1 MAIEKLYL
9 TDTFRVW
16 AEKFNAT
23 IDASNTAT
31 AKSEEAINK
40 ANEAIE
46 KAESAAPKKHDS
58 PNDIYGLGSNLN
70 YGHMRGDGITTNG
83 VDGEVIVKD
92 VAIGGDT
99 NDLARN
105 RGQIGDCYDI
115 RSSIDFN
122 TLFKAGRYWFTN
134 NIFAECSNKPPVN
147 VGGFCDVIG
156 EESNNSYT
164 KQIYHVY
171 NSPVIYIREHK
182 GENSGWSNAWTKII
196 TEKNLATSSTPGI
209 VQLDN
214 TTITAQ
220 DGIIF
225 AKAMKTIRGT
235 AVINNDFNNL
245 VDAGMYY
252 IVTTK
257 GTTINS
263 PIDVTAGWWVKV
275 FVYEDADGNKRIIQE
290 ARMHSTTSS
299 SATSG
304 VANYLARC
312 CTGTTWGPWEYAYT
326 QFAG

>member
-23 IDASNTAT
+23 IQASNTAT
-31 AKSEEAINK
+31 ANAEEAINK

-46 KAESAAPKKHDS
+46 KAEQAFNDS
-58 PNDIYGLGSNLN
+58 VK
-70 YGHMRGDGITTNG
+70 GDDITT
-83 VDGEVIVKD
+83 IVNEERQVVAKD
-92 VAIGGDT
+92 VAIGG
-99 NDLARN
+99 NPKDLASA
-105 RGQIGDCYDI
+105 RGVFYSKGVGSVDYNTLLTQGFYAAYATGSTNGPTPI
-115 RSSIDFN
+115 RPRRIIVLSDKENDNGPLQVAFANHSTNNSSIE
-122 TLFKAGRYWFTN
+122 LHIR
-134 NIFAECSNKPPVN
+134 NKTTSTE
-147 VGGFCDVIG
+147 GDDI
-156 EESNNSYT
+156 
-164 KQIYHVY
+164 
-171 NSPVIYIREHK
+171 
-182 GENSGWSNAWTKII
+182 WTDWVKFISE
-196 TEKNLATSSTPGI
+196 TDLATNTTAGI
-209 VQLDN
+209 VQPDN
-214 TTITAQ
+214 TTITVQ
-220 DGIIF
+220 DGIIS

-245 VDAGMYY
+245 VNAGMYY
-252 IVTTK
+252 IATTK
-257 GTTINS
+257 GTTQNS

-275 FVYEDADGNKRIIQE
+275 FVYEDADGKRIIQE